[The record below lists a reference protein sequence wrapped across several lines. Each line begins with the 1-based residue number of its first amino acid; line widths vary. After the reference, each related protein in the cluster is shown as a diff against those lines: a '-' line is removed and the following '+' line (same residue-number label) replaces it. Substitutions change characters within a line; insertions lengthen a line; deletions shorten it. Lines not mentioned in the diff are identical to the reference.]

1 MSFEENLKSFASRID
16 NLKGNIATEEATK
29 TSLIMPFFQMLG
41 YDVFNPMEFIP
52 EFTADVGIKKGEK
65 VDYAISLNGKIT
77 ILIEAKCINEQL
89 DKHDSQLFRYFG
101 TTEAK
106 FGILTNGIIY
116 KFYSDLEEPNKMDT
130 SPFFQIDLTD
140 LADNEI
146 TELKKFSKENFDLNR
161 ILDTASELKYLGLIK
176 KALKEEFTAPSDE
189 FVRFILSNN
198 VYDGV
203 KTQNVIDKYKP
214 LVKKSITQ
222 YINDLVNEKI
232 QLALNNHDS
241 ESLEKEVVP
250 ELEDDLPPAD
260 AIVTTEEETQAYYIV
275 KSIIGVAVPLERIS
289 YKDTLNYFAVL
300 LDGKV
305 TKWIC
310 RIYLKERTR
319 FVIIPEDNQ
328 NIKYAIETIE
338 DIYKLKDA
346 IVKRAIEL
354 INK

>member
-176 KALKEEFTAPSDE
+176 KALKEEQIF
-189 FVRFILSNN
+189 
-198 VYDGV
+198 
-203 KTQNVIDKYKP
+203 
-214 LVKKSITQ
+214 
-222 YINDLVNEKI
+222 
-232 QLALNNHDS
+232 
-241 ESLEKEVVP
+241 
-250 ELEDDLPPAD
+250 
-260 AIVTTEEETQAYYIV
+260 
-275 KSIIGVAVPLERIS
+275 
-289 YKDTLNYFAVL
+289 
-300 LDGKV
+300 
-305 TKWIC
+305 
-310 RIYLKERTR
+310 
-319 FVIIPEDNQ
+319 
-328 NIKYAIETIE
+328 
-338 DIYKLKDA
+338 
-346 IVKRAIEL
+346 
-354 INK
+354 

>member
-1 MSFEENLKSFASRID
+1 M
-16 NLKGNIATEEATK
+16 
-29 TSLIMPFFQMLG
+29 IMPFFQMLG

-65 VDYAISLNGKIT
+65 VDYAISLGGQVT
-77 ILIEAKCINEQL
+77 ILIEAKCITEHL

-116 KFYSDLEEPNKMDT
+116 KFYSDLEEKNKMDT
-130 SPFFQIDLTD
+130 SPFFQIDLTE

-146 TELKKFSKENFDLNR
+146 TELKKFSKESFDLNR

-176 KALKEEFTAPSDE
+176 KTLKEEFTSPSDD
-189 FVRFILSNN
+189 FVRFILSSN

-214 LVKKSITQ
+214 LVKKSVSL
-222 YINDLVNEKI
+222 YVNDLVNEKI
-232 QLALNNHDS
+232 QSALSSHDAD
-241 ESLEKEVVP
+241 LEKEIIDD
-250 ELEDDLPPAD
+250 LEDDLPPVD
-260 AIVTTEEETQAYYIV
+260 NIVTTEEELQAFYIV
-275 KSIIGVAVPLERIS
+275 KSLLGTSVALERIDF
-289 YKDTLNYFAVL
+289 KDTVNYFAVL
-300 LDGKV
+300 LDNKV

-310 RIYLKERTR
+310 RIYLKERSS
-319 FVIIPEDNQ
+319 FVVVPDSNQ

-338 DIYKLKDA
+338 DIYKLKD
-346 IVKRAIEL
+346 IIIKRTIEL
-354 INK
+354 MNK